1 MPHRE
6 GNVEKA
12 KNSKQAAK
20 RLLKEFK
27 PQLPLIIF
35 ILVLVSISAIFY
47 IFEPILLKD
56 VLNSFKNYYHIE
68 GTAYVVDWSS
78 LIPQFAILFLLVA
91 SSNVLN
97 WISEFI
103 GVKIANTYAYNLGV
117 HVKQKL
123 DKMPLSYFDSQSYGE
138 ILSRGTNDVDNI
150 GKNVYQIASQSVS
163 CVVMLVGV
171 IIAMFVTSW
180 QLALI
185 VVFFLPFIGLVI
197 ALIAKRSQ
205 KQFKTYRAK
214 YGVLEGQIEEGY
226 AGYQLLKVF
235 NREKKAQ
242 EKFDAINEEMT
253 EADRK
258 SQWISGF
265 IYPTMRFMYMGGFVV
280 VCVSAALLYS
290 GADNIGILVG
300 FLMFLNIV
308 SIPFQTIGQISST
321 VQSVLAA
328 SERVFTLLDAPEQ
341 SPDPKDCVDSEEN
354 ITGQIIF
361 DHVDFS
367 YAPEKPLIQDMNLT
381 VEPGETVAIV
391 GPTGAGKTTL
401 VNLIM
406 RFYEVNKGQIVLDG
420 IPTTHY
426 SRRALRGS
434 IGMVLQDTWLFNG
447 TIKENIRYGNS
458 DASDEEVYAAAKA
471 ARVDHIIE
479 TLPKG
484 YDFELNEDGS
494 NISQGQRQLITIA
507 RAICSKPKI
516 MILDEATSSV
526 DTRTEKAIQDAMDE
540 IMKGRTSFVIAHRLS
555 TIKNAK
561 MILVM
566 NQGQIVE
573 MGNHQELL
581 AKKGFYAD
589 LYNSQFLGQDTT
601 GVH

>member
-1 MPHRE
+1 MPRRE
-6 GNVEKA
+6 DTQKA
-12 KNSKQAAK
+12 KNGKKAAL
-20 RLLKEFK
+20 RLIREFK
-27 PQLPLIIF
+27 PQLPMIIF
-35 ILVLVSISAIFY
+35 IVILVSLSAVFY
-47 IFEPILLKD
+47 IFEPIFLKN
-56 VLNSFKNYYHIE
+56 VLNSFANYYHVD
-68 GTAYVVDWSS
+68 GNVYVVDWKS
-78 LIPQFAILFLLVA
+78 LIPQFVILFLLVA
-91 SSNVLN
+91 SSNILN

-103 GVKIANTYAYNLGV
+103 GVKIANVYAFKLGV
-117 HVKQKL
+117 SVKQKL
-123 DKMPLSYFDSQSYGE
+123 DRMPLSYFDSQSYGE

-150 GKNVYQIASQSVS
+150 GKNIYQIVSQSVS

-185 VVFFLPFIGLVI
+185 VVCFLPFIGLVI

-205 KQFKTYRAK
+205 KQFKSYRAK

-242 EKFDAINEEMT
+242 EKFDTINEEMT

-265 IYPTMRFMYMGGFVV
+265 IYPTMRFLYMGGFVV
-280 VCVSAALLYS
+280 VCVSAALLY
-290 GADNIGILVG
+290 GGPDNIGTLVG

-308 SIPFQTIGQISST
+308 SIPFQSIGQISST

-328 SERVFTLLDAPEQ
+328 SERVFALLDAPEE
-341 SPDPKDCVDSEEN
+341 SPDPVGCIDSEEG
-354 ITGQIIF
+354 ITGRIVF
-361 DHVDFS
+361 DHVNFS
-367 YAPEKPLIQDMNLT
+367 YSPDKPLIEDMNLQ

-406 RFYEVNKGQIVLDG
+406 RFYEVNSGQIILDG
-420 IPTTHY
+420 TPTTLY

-447 TIKENIRYGNS
+447 TIKENIRYGNNE
-458 DASDEEVYAAAKA
+458 ASDEEVYAAAKA

-566 NQGQIVE
+566 NQGKIVE
-573 MGNHQELL
+573 MGTHQELL
-581 AKKGFYAD
+581 AKQGFYAD

-601 GVH
+601 GLH